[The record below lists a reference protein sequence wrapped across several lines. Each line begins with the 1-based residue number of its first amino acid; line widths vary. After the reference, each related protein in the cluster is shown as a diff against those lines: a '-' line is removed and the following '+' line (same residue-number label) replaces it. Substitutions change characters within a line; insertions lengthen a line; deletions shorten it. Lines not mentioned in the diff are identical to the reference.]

1 MEFSVGLMTDQLAF
15 YSNAFRGASVPTFT
29 GSWTDPGSGK
39 KYYSL
44 LVRAPSSAIVIE
56 LLGASLE
63 GDDLA
68 LASAVEMPAPRLT
81 AEDIAALEATHARGV
96 AARRRAEEGPAPKPT
111 QPLLSPV
118 KISWL
123 TSDVARDVAFFTGVL
138 GAAQAGSLNATDGS
152 QTVAIKLAASDPRT
166 IYVTQSAA
174 RSSAGLQ
181 IAEWEQ
187 TMNALHAKEM
197 PTDNYGFDRYCDFH
211 LGHAH
216 VAGTLDLVITKLKS
230 YSGKYRFFVPPNGD

>member
-96 AARRRAEEGPAPKPT
+96 AARRRRAEEAPAPKPT

-123 TSDVARDVAFFTGVL
+123 TSDVARDV
-138 GAAQAGSLNATDGS
+138 
-152 QTVAIKLAASDPRT
+152 K
-166 IYVTQSAA
+166 
-174 RSSAGLQ
+174 
-181 IAEWEQ
+181 
-187 TMNALHAKEM
+187 
-197 PTDNYGFDRYCDFH
+197 
-211 LGHAH
+211 
-216 VAGTLDLVITKLKS
+216 
-230 YSGKYRFFVPPNGD
+230 